1 MGNLQKVAVFY
12 IVALL
17 LMTYGYAVGRFQ
29 VYPFKIIEPLVK
41 DYEAFAEGDK
51 TEQPTTVLEKF
62 QNDVGISFKRITYD
76 YPEAA
81 DDSTVEVMLPTQSER
96 RGPALIYVHPD
107 HQQGYRAIVGAF
119 DMEESLWGAMLFDG
133 TGQPIHHWNL
143 STEHLPDNR
152 EPDQNKNLYPAYIFQ
167 DGSVIFN
174 MAEAGGGIVKVDAC
188 GKEIWN
194 LPGSFH
200 HVVQPDEHGYFWSFI
215 GTQIDM
221 NQDMVKVSVETGEIV
236 KTIMM
241 EDVREANPEVAIWNL
256 HLMVFNK
263 AKANMS
269 HANDVEPLPS
279 YLVDKYPLFEEGDL
293 VISYAVTNN
302 VFVLDPDTL
311 KVKWWRI
318 GQTDLQ
324 HDPDWEPSGNI
335 VLFSNNSR
343 TKGTSD
349 IVAIDPVT
357 LSKTILFD
365 GAEMGVFTN
374 INGDHQLTSWG
385 TRMVVSSTQGWAF
398 ELDESGKVIFSFV
411 NATDIEERQ
420 ALHLSRGFHFDADY
434 FTSRFWETCTD

>member
-1 MGNLQKVAVFY
+1 
-12 IVALL
+12 
-17 LMTYGYAVGRFQ
+17 
-29 VYPFKIIEPLVK
+29 
-41 DYEAFAEGDK
+41 
-51 TEQPTTVLEKF
+51 
-62 QNDVGISFKRITYD
+62 
-76 YPEAA
+76 
-81 DDSTVEVMLPTQSER
+81 
-96 RGPALIYVHPD
+96 
-107 HQQGYRAIVGAF
+107 
-119 DMEESLWGAMLFDG
+119 
-133 TGQPIHHWNL
+133 
-143 STEHLPDNR
+143 
-152 EPDQNKNLYPAYIFQ
+152 
-167 DGSVIFN
+167 

-215 GTQIDM
+215 GTQIHINLDI
-221 NQDMVKVSVETGEIV
+221 VKVSVETGEIV

-256 HLMVFNK
+256 HLVVNK

-318 GQTDLQ
+318 GHTDLQ
-324 HDPDWEPSGNI
+324 HDSDWEPSGNI